1 MDVEAARDGLWEIDE
16 DAFEGFGPE
25 TNNNKGDLAIEAPR
39 KGANVLNIQIASACY
54 TIRANVNKGGLH
66 FRSET
71 E

>member
-39 KGANVLNIQIASACY
+39 KGAN
-54 TIRANVNKGGLH
+54 
-66 FRSET
+66 RSE
-71 E
+71 ERRVGKECVP